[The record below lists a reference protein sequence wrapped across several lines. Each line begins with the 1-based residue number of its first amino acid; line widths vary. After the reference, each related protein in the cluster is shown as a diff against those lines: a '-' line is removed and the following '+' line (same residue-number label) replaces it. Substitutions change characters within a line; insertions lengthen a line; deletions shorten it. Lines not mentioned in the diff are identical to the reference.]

1 MTRGDSCPLAEGTH
15 KLRGC
20 QLYDLLLG
28 IPRDVR
34 FQLVPAI
41 AKFGDEL
48 AVAHHADFGHKA
60 RCIHGVWAAK
70 GRQRRQFAARATEA
84 HMHTHTHN
92 DYPATAS
99 QAVTHTS
106 LGADSIQHR
115 RVDAK

>member
-1 MTRGDSCPLAEGTH
+1 MTSGDSCPLAEGTH

-84 HMHTHTHN
+84 HTHTHAQRLPSHCVAGSN
-92 DYPATAS
+92 
-99 QAVTHTS
+99 THLAWGRLNTTS
-106 LGADSIQHR
+106 ACGR
-115 RVDAK
+115 